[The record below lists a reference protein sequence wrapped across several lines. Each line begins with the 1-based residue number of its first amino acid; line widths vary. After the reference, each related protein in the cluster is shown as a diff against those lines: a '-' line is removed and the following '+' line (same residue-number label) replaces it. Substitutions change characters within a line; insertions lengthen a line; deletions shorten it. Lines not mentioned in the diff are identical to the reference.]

1 MMALPPDKLEP
12 PAGNGAAELQA
23 WLVQYGPALRQY
35 FRRRASAA
43 EAEDLVQEVFMRLL
57 ARADGQAIENV
68 ERYLFRIANN
78 VLISRHRHDST
89 QVWKIDENSVDPLE
103 RTEDISPE
111 RVLIG
116 KQTLVALAVA
126 IRDLPPVTREIF
138 VCHRFEDMTY
148 LAIARRM
155 GVSVKAI
162 EKRMQRALMHINEQM
177 GRGNG

>member
-1 MMALPPDKLEP
+1 MMALPPDRLEP
-12 PAGNGAAELQA
+12 PAGSGASELQA
-23 WLVQYGPALRQY
+23 WLEQYGPALRQY
-35 FRRRASAA
+35 FRRRAGAA
-43 EAEDLVQEVFMRLL
+43 EAEDLVQEVFVRLL
-57 ARADGQAIENV
+57 ARAQGERIENV
-68 ERYLFRIANN
+68 ERYVFRIANN

-89 QVWKIDENSVDPLE
+89 QVWKIDEDSIDPLE

-126 IRDLPPVTREIF
+126 IQEMPPRTREIF

-148 LAIARRM
+148 VAIARRL
-155 GVSVKAI
+155 GLSVKAV
-162 EKRMQRALMHINEQM
+162 EKRMQRALMHINEKM